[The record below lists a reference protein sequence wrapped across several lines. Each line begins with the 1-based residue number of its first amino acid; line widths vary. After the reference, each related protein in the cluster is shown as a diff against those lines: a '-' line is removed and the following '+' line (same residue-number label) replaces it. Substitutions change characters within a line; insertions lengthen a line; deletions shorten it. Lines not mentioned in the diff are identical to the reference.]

1 MVTPLTRTFTLN
13 SLSVLELHHVQAEL
27 VTYRDRQA
35 VQLVEQGEPAATD
48 PTIAILADSD
58 FTDGVIEA
66 EIAGAPRPDAPQD
79 MRAFRVQPHGSRSL
93 CSRLRS
99 LALRTRVRR
108 V

>member
-35 VQLVEQGEPAATD
+35 VRLVEQGEPAATD

-66 EIAGAPRPDAPQD
+66 ELAGAPVRMPLKICAASPASPFACSHTA
-79 MRAFRVQPHGSRSL
+79 RARF
-93 CSRLRS
+93 
-99 LALRTRVRR
+99 AL
-108 V
+108 